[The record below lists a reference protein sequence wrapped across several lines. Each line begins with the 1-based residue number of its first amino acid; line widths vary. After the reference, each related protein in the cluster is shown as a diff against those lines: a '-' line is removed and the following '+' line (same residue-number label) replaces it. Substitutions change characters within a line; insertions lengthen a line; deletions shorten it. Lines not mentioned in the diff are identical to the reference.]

1 MKDRLNSV
9 NWKVRGSPFISEES
23 HGDSWSYIYTH
34 YSVIGTYGISNAPS
48 EYSVKEL
55 NFFKYFK

>member
-1 MKDRLNSV
+1 MIV
-9 NWKVRGSPFISEES
+9 
-23 HGDSWSYIYTH
+23 